1 MMDPN
6 VSYTSHNT
14 YTVLNKEALNSTKT
28 INVWLA
34 LHGMGYLSKYFIKY
48 FSALNSETNYIIAP
62 QAPSKYYQDKKFKYV
77 GASWLTKEN
86 TELEK
91 QNVYAYLDAV
101 WHTESKKW
109 EDNKVRFIFMG
120 YSQGVSII
128 TRWMLS
134 RKISCDSL
142 LLHSGAIP
150 KELDT
155 DSFSYLPE
163 STPVTY
169 LYGTE
174 DEYINE
180 ARMTEQQLIGSK
192 VFGERL
198 HIVTFDGKHEVNTD
212 YLEKLS
218 LEIALIS

>member
-1 MMDPN
+1 MIN
-6 VSYTSHNT
+6 SKVSYTSNNT
-14 YTVLNKEALNSTKT
+14 YSIQNKEALDSDKNIT
-28 INVWLA
+28 IWLA

-48 FSALNSETNYIIAP
+48 FDALNSETNYIIAP

-109 EDNKVRFIFMG
+109 EDKNVRFIFMG

-128 TRWMLS
+128 TRWMSS

-180 ARMTEQQLIGSK
+180 ARKTEQQLIGSK
-192 VFGERL
+192 IFGERL
-198 HIVTFDGKHEVNTD
+198 RVVTFDGKHEVNTM
-212 YLEKLS
+212 YLKKLS
-218 LEIALIS
+218 KETRLIS